1 MERILV
7 SMGAG
12 HGAWDAWNRAILLA
26 RRIGTDARVYALMI
40 MPSGHGGNSLHDGE
54 ISIVRERFEL
64 QIELAKSE
72 GIHVEY
78 FITEGDYEEEV
89 IRFAKSNRITLLVIE
104 STEGSGRNNAKGGMN
119 SLRRIIHRILCRV
132 DLVTPL
138 KIKQTGKG
146 EKVKHGNST
155 ASLPADS
162 RKQR

>member
-7 SMGAG
+7 SMGARQ
-12 HGAWDAWNRAILLA
+12 GAWDAWNRAILLA
-26 RRIGTDARVYALMI
+26 RRVGPDARVYALLV
-40 MPSGHGGNSLHDGE
+40 MPLGHGENSHCDSD
-54 ISIVRERFEL
+54 IHIVRERFEL

-72 GIHVEY
+72 GIRIDY

-89 IRFAKSNRITLLVIE
+89 IRFAKSNRITLLVLE
-104 STEGSGRNNAKGGMN
+104 STEGGKRNSAKGGLA

-132 DLVTPL
+132 ELVTPL
-138 KIKQTGKG
+138 KIKPTGKG
-146 EKVKHGNST
+146 EEQKHGNST